1 MSPPIE
7 EILADYDWQPEL
19 VERISYRDVAT
30 PIKIHPPNPAWPQ
43 IFLGIKDRIIAA
55 LGETALSVNHVG
67 STSVPGLS
75 AKDIIDID
83 LVVQDSTDESTY
95 VKALESAG
103 FNFLLRE
110 RHWHEHRF
118 FYTSAPQAINL
129 HVWGPDCAE
138 VARHQIFR
146 QRLLN
151 HPGDLAMYAECKDVA
166 ARETREDGGDMNEY
180 TARKTEVIKKI
191 LRNAFV
197 ELGYI
202 SGNEGY

>member
-30 PIKIHPPNPAWPQ
+30 PIKIHPPNPLWPQ
-43 IFLGIKDRIIAA
+43 IFLEIKDRIIVA
-55 LGETALSVNHVG
+55 LGETAVYVNHVG
-67 STSVPGLS
+67 STSVPGLP

-83 LVVQDSTDESTY
+83 LVVQDPTDESAY

-138 VARHQIFR
+138 VARHAIFR
-146 QRLLN
+146 DRLLRC
-151 HPGDLAMYAECKDVA
+151 PEDLKMYSECKDVA

-180 TARKTEVIKKI
+180 TERKTEVIKRI
-191 LRNAFV
+191 LRNAFI

-202 SGNEGY
+202 SGTEC